1 MNRSMECKD
10 AKLLLSDYLDE
21 SLDSAAAA
29 EVRLHLDTCRRCRVM
44 LDGIK
49 NVITLVRD
57 DELLRPPA
65 GFSERLQS
73 KLTASGLAA
82 EDASEV
88 QIGITE
94 GTVPPGSHLIY
105 FWQSNAEFEAGVRF
119 LYPGLGRDEHCI
131 IFGHDEALEHV
142 QEVMRSNGYD
152 PVELMR
158 QDKLTV
164 LRRHAPA
171 QQTIREIG
179 FAIEKALADGARL
192 VRFLGNL
199 GIGLTP
205 LPAGEDDVLELETNA
220 TALMQSLPCVVVCM
234 YDVRTV
240 PGRLLFKGGLETHS
254 LSVCSEG
261 VRINPFY
268 SRVHEH
274 SGSHHVN

>member
-1 MNRSMECKD
+1 MECRD
-10 AKLLLSDYLDE
+10 ARLLLSDYLDR
-21 SLDSAAAA
+21 SLDSSVAADIRSHV
-29 EVRLHLDTCRRCRVM
+29 ESCRQCRVT
-44 LDGIK
+44 LDGIR
-49 NVITLVRD
+49 NVTTLVRD
-57 DELLRPPA
+57 ESFLHPPA
-65 GFSERLQS
+65 GFSQRLHS
-73 KLTASGLAA
+73 RLSAA
-82 EDASEV
+82 ELAVQDVADV

-105 FWQSNAEFEAGVRF
+105 FWQSTTEFEAGVRF
-119 LYPGLGRDEHCI
+119 LYPGLGSDEHCV

-152 PVELMR
+152 PSDLIN
-158 QDKLTV
+158 QGKLTV

-171 QQTIREIG
+171 QQTISEIG
-179 FAIEKALADGARL
+179 SAIEKALANGARL

-199 GIGLTP
+199 GIGLAP

-254 LSVCSEG
+254 LSVCSDG

-268 SRVHEH
+268 SPVHEH
-274 SGSHHVN
+274 SGLQHVN